1 MGISARIRVNCFET
15 KHVYKKL
22 IEDIQVLAM
31 KKKIFSLERD
41 KVFLLKHMQ
50 KGNKAKICS
59 SINT

>member
-31 KKKIFSLERD
+31 KKNLFTRERQSLFIETY
-41 KVFLLKHMQ
+41 
-50 KGNKAKICS
+50 AKRK
-59 SINT
+59 